1 LTVENAGFDVAA
13 PPQDQTRY
21 WLTLT
26 QAPGLGPA
34 TIAKLVQRFGSA
46 EAVCLVPVA
55 ALEAAGLKRAAIEA
69 LRAPDERRLDA
80 AFRWAAQDHAYIL
93 TPDSAD
99 YPRPLHELASAPPV
113 LFVRGD
119 PAVLAEPQL
128 AIVGS
133 RHPSPGG
140 VETTRAFARHL
151 AGLGLVITSGLAL
164 GIDCA
169 AHEGALETGRT
180 IAVLGTGPDRVY
192 PAAHR
197 ELAHRIVE
205 HGAVVTELP
214 PGTGPEPRN
223 FPRRNRIISAM
234 SLGTLVT
241 EAAIESG
248 SLITARYAAEQ
259 GREVFAIPGSIHNPV
274 ARGCHRLIRQ
284 GAKLVDSVE
293 HILEELAP
301 QLRPLLDQV
310 PAAETAA
317 SACAPPGDEADGLD
331 PDHRRL
337 LDAMGWDP
345 MAPDELIA
353 RSGLPAQGVAS
364 MLLLLELTGHVSSH
378 PGGRY
383 SRRGSASQGSA

>member
-1 LTVENAGFDVAA
+1 MATSPAQG
-13 PPQDQTRY
+13 QIHH
-21 WLTLT
+21 WLTLA
-26 QAPGLGPA
+26 QAPGLGPT
-34 TIAKLVQRFGSA
+34 TIAKLVRRFGSA
-46 EAVCLVPVA
+46 EAVCLASPS
-55 ALEAAGLKRAAIEA
+55 ALEAAGVKRTAIAA
-69 LRAPDERRLDA
+69 LQSPDPKRLDA
-80 AFRWAAQDHAYIL
+80 ALGWAEQDQAHIL
-93 TPDSAD
+93 TPESPG
-99 YPRPLHELASAPPV
+99 YPRALTELSSAPPV
-113 LFVRGD
+113 LYVRGD

-140 VETTRAFARHL
+140 VETTRSFARHL
-151 AGLGLVITSGLAL
+151 AELGLVVTSGLAL
-164 GIDCA
+164 GIDAA

-180 IAVLGTGPDRVY
+180 VAVLGTGPDRVY

-197 ELAHRIVE
+197 GLAHRVVE
-205 HGAVVTELP
+205 QGALVTELP
-214 PGTGPEPRN
+214 PGKGPEPRN
-223 FPRRNRIISAM
+223 FPRRNRIISAL

-274 ARGCHRLIRQ
+274 ARGCHWLIRQ

-301 QLRPLLDQV
+301 QLRPLLDQT
-310 PAAETAA
+310 PRAAFAA
-317 SACAPPGDEADGLD
+317 SVCVPSGDAGDGLD
-331 PDHRRL
+331 PDHQRL

-345 MAPDELIA
+345 IAPDELIA
-353 RSGLPAQGVAS
+353 RCGLPAGEVAS

-383 SRRGSASQGSA
+383 CRCGNGGQPGG

>member
-1 LTVENAGFDVAA
+1 MSPESPGPGAAGAQTAA
-13 PPQDQTRY
+13 QVRP
-21 WLTLT
+21 WLTLA

-34 TIAKLVQRFGSA
+34 TIARLVQRFGDAAASCSA
-46 EAVCLVPVA
+46 SKQALAAVGLKPAAIA
-55 ALEAAGLKRAAIEA
+55 ALH
-69 LRAPDERRLDA
+69 APDQQRLDA
-80 AFRWAAQDHAYIL
+80 ALGWAEQDRARIL

-99 YPRPLHELASAPPV
+99 YPRALRELPAPPAV

-119 PAVLAEPQL
+119 PAVLSEPQL

-140 VETTRAFARHL
+140 LETTQAFARHL
-151 AGLGLVITSGLAL
+151 AGLGLVVTSGLAL
-164 GIDCA
+164 GIDGA
-169 AHEGALETGRT
+169 AHQGALETGRSV
-180 IAVLGTGPDRVY
+180 AVLGTGPDRVY

-197 ELAHRIVE
+197 DLAHRIVE
-205 HGAVVTELP
+205 HGALVTELP
-214 PGTGPEPRN
+214 PGTGPQPRN
-223 FPRRNRIISAM
+223 FPRRNRIISAL

-274 ARGCHRLIRQ
+274 ARGCHLLIRQ
-284 GAKLVDSVE
+284 GAKLVESVE

-301 QLRPLLDQV
+301 QLRPLLEQMPVAADPE
-310 PAAETAA
+310 PA
-317 SACAPPGDEADGLD
+317 GDDANGLD

-345 MAPDELIA
+345 IAPDELIA
-353 RSGLPAQGVAS
+353 RSGMPAQAVAS

-383 SRRGSASQGSA
+383 SRRGSGGPSNP